1 MPDIGVLRNGIVGAK
16 PQDKNN
22 EENGYFSQISL

>member
-1 MPDIGVLRNGIVGAK
+1 LRNGIVGAK